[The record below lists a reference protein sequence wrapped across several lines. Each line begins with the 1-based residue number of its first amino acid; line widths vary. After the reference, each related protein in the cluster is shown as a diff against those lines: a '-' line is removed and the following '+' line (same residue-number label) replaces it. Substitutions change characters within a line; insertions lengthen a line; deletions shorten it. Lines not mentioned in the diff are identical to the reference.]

1 MFNDLESRGRIMVVD
16 DDPDISAM
24 LRTYFTL
31 QGYEVDIVSHGADV
45 LSACHRHR
53 PDLVLLDIML
63 PDVDGYEVCREL
75 RSNLYTSN
83 IPIIFLTQKDS
94 RTDRLAGLALGSDDY
109 ITKPFNVEELK
120 LRVRNCLRRA
130 KFISSTDPVSS
141 LPSGKLI
148 EDQLRQLL
156 RRRNWAIL
164 YIGIEGFE
172 LFTSAYRYL
181 RDEFIAY
188 VAKVLREAVE
198 ELGTFDDF
206 VGHVGRDNFLIITVP
221 SRVQALQNRIMG
233 RFERAISASY
243 QPGAESTEQP
253 PERRSLPL
261 ALRIGVVTCDDGPFP
276 DIRSI
281 AEVVSHA
288 RRQARAQ
295 LQQPLEQA

>member
-75 RSNLYTSN
+75 RSDLYTSN

-253 PERRSLPL
+253 PERGSLPL

-276 DIRSI
+276 DIRSL
-281 AEVVSHA
+281 AEAVSHA

>member
-45 LSACHRHR
+45 LSACRRHR

-75 RSNLYTSN
+75 RSDLYTSN

-172 LFTSAYRYL
+172 LFTSSYRYL

-221 SRVQALQNRIMG
+221 SRVQALQNRIKG
-233 RFERAISASY
+233 RFERAISASS

-261 ALRIGVVTCDDGPFP
+261 ALRMGIVTCDDGPFP

-281 AEVVSHA
+281 AEAVAHA

>member
-75 RSNLYTSN
+75 RSDLYTSN

-281 AEVVSHA
+281 AEAVSHA